1 MKKLGMLGMLLV
13 LLVPLA
19 FGQVMTPKW
28 EITKRDA
35 NLPEWFTTDHDV
47 RGIAAA
53 DGKLYLGSFRARGIK
68 VLDIATGALI
78 DTVGESN
85 VALGDVEVDEDGYLY
100 GSSIV
105 GHDGQWLPVAPVT
118 VYKWDPAIGV
128 RDTLLR
134 FMPDTTTATGSEYF
148 RLGDKMT
155 VSGSYYDGTLVVYL
169 VDSGWWGKRA
179 FKFTM
184 EGGEINPVPEEIT
197 FTGEAFVKTDNQAKI
212 SPLPD
217 TDDFLFSASGQKIT
231 YVTPDG
237 VWGDQFSTGIA
248 GDGNAFV
255 AFEANDR
262 KFVVQNLI
270 WSAQSFQVLEW
281 TNGIPNAWRHWGMTP
296 TAFGPSGDNA
306 NQTGDIA
313 YINNNNGTVDVFAM
327 MTNNGIGAYHMKV
340 PVMPQDP
347 VNMVSEWQIDVD
359 VLDFFKNDNNARGM
373 GYNPVTN
380 HILVASRTGGAI
392 IHILDADNGS
402 VVGQL
407 DMTDV
412 TGGFNGI
419 ALMKVLVDDDGVIY
433 ACNLASGGD
442 FKIYRWENEEAVPT
456 VALTQ
461 AVTARFGDNL
471 DLYGSGTDTKIYAP
485 ANNGAVIKVFGTS
498 DGLTFAEELEIP
510 ITAGWANGG
519 ISVEDPENIWINAAW
534 NNVRKINS
542 AGELLAE
549 LATLDAWYGNV
560 RIMNGPYGEKLLG
573 MNTNHNTGNRRKVIV
588 YDITENDANPVFWAS
603 AEAGNFENANGNV
616 TGDLHYTI
624 NEDNTLAV
632 FQMSSNNTIARWKLT
647 PPIYDNDMFISF
659 NDDSDVVNWGYHDG
673 SNAYTTFTWDEEE
686 AALRMNDAG
695 WGFLGKRPVYATEGA
710 PYRLSLIV
718 KTTAWTHATNELVVT
733 VEGLDSNPQAVAVN
747 ALNDYTVVVL
757 EGTADLSGSG
767 YVSFAGMNDGNPSE
781 VFVKALHMDDFAAD
795 AEIAASESD
804 LPFGPFVLNSTK
816 TLTSKI
822 YNNGTENLVFEQMV
836 FQNGNYFSASVNKNV
851 IVPGDSAVLSVR
863 FIPELEED
871 VTDNLIV
878 VTTGGVTY
886 LTMSGSGYELWPM
899 NWRISAGD
907 PDTEWFWSN
916 INQHYVRSLGYNKL
930 NNHLYVVSRIG
941 GPHIYILNGTTG
953 EFIGELDNTGIAQN
967 EATFHVNTVD
977 VTDDGQIIVASLART
992 PNKFNLYHYENEMSK
1007 PTLVFSKDVGIVV
1020 GDALGVAGTGTNL
1033 KVFSAGH
1040 WSTNS
1045 NNAEIDK
1052 MLLLETTDLTEWT
1065 ETIVQLPAPRDANYG
1080 ISPVG
1085 DGEYLFVNGTGPSGP
1100 LYMKKDG
1107 TVLHEFESWGTSVE
1121 YFEVQTEEVKGARRF
1136 IALTSGWSSGVNVIE
1151 LLGDPGDS
1159 LCTDYEYVDAPT
1171 PDYATVS
1178 NANATAMSVYNAF
1191 DNSIVELVTNNG
1203 ISSYSLN
1210 MVVGNPVTQQ
1220 IAVMNVDPRILDFD
1234 VVINQKTLEFTVLN
1248 SGYANLVIDSV
1259 ISSSP
1264 VLSSDLAEGTIIE
1277 PGSANTYNLTVSAD
1291 GLDGEFEASLVI
1303 FAENGMDK
1311 ITAKGQV
1318 VSVEGNV
1325 VDENFMSW
1333 TEYGHGWSGT
1343 NVDLRT
1349 DGYGNGDANY
1359 IGNPD
1364 SGLDQPI
1371 VILTPKIMNPEKIMF
1386 YYAEYSGG
1394 SDDWSFDVVLTEDGE
1409 TWTDILA
1416 TYSAPGVLD
1425 WQLAVLPFEKT
1436 GEYHIGFVSSS
1447 TVAGG
1452 IFLDDVKID
1461 GEGIA
1466 IEGTAVNED
1475 FESWTAIPSNWVTS
1489 NVSLYNDNYSHSGTK
1504 YLGVTTLG
1512 QTHSIRTSGVVN
1524 PEHIS
1529 FYYAQYSVA
1538 GDNWD
1543 LHVMLSEDGVTWSD
1557 TLAVLPNP
1565 GNLDWKYA
1573 SIAVPQSGN
1582 YYIGFVVAG
1591 TISGGMFLDDLKID
1605 GEGPYVGIAD
1615 KMLPETY
1622 ELGQN
1627 YPNPFNPATT
1637 IRLALPEA
1645 GMVNF
1650 TVYNILGQKVAD
1662 VYQGHMEAG
1671 YHNFNFHMSN
1681 LSSGVYFYRVKVN
1694 DFTAVKKMTI
1704 LK

>member
-1 MKKLGMLGMLLV
+1 
-13 LLVPLA
+13 
-19 FGQVMTPKW
+19 
-28 EITKRDA
+28 
-35 NLPEWFTTDHDV
+35 
-47 RGIAAA
+47 
-53 DGKLYLGSFRARGIK
+53 
-68 VLDIATGALI
+68 
-78 DTVGESN
+78 
-85 VALGDVEVDEDGYLY
+85 
-100 GSSIV
+100 
-105 GHDGQWLPVAPVT
+105 
-118 VYKWDPAIGV
+118 
-128 RDTLLR
+128 
-134 FMPDTTTATGSEYF
+134 
-148 RLGDKMT
+148 
-155 VSGSYYDGTLVVYL
+155 
-169 VDSGWWGKRA
+169 
-179 FKFTM
+179 
-184 EGGEINPVPEEIT
+184 
-197 FTGEAFVKTDNQAKI
+197 
-212 SPLPD
+212 
-217 TDDFLFSASGQKIT
+217 
-231 YVTPDG
+231 
-237 VWGDQFSTGIA
+237 
-248 GDGNAFV
+248 
-255 AFEANDR
+255 
-262 KFVVQNLI
+262 
-270 WSAQSFQVLEW
+270 
-281 TNGIPNAWRHWGMTP
+281 MTP